1 MTAGAI
7 STELLAPRLPVVG
20 RIQIGGKVRGQKYPE
35 KYDHFKIRKLTRG
48 EDGNFELDHE
58 LHEVLGP
65 KPTVLDVRLPFDTK
79 AENLYAQMVHYP
91 GRTCARKCDG
101 EEYVDPRTGVG
112 GPCERL
118 TGRECPCNPY
128 ARLGVILEAA
138 STFGGLHVYRTTS
151 WASVAAMATVL
162 RTLEQELET
171 LRGLPMQMQLHPG
184 EVRYQENGV
193 EKTATAYRVALVLRA
208 SFDEAREAMLEYHR
222 QNRIARREIKMI
234 AGATVQG
241 LDEFDRRE
249 EQDIVAEFYPKALT
263 AGPEKTSRLAEIN
276 AAPKREEDD
285 GTPVEV
291 LIARV
296 RELIEEAQRA
306 GLTLN
311 DAHLEGFDAA
321 IESKNEGHLRTGI
334 DWLETQIE
342 GAEAGDVQPEPQEA
356 PEPEDPQWAQA
367 VDVLRDLVD
376 EAESLGAVGDAGR
389 AAVETAIE
397 AGDMSGI
404 NRWVDELNA
413 RIEKHRAESQ
423 STGTEG

>member
-20 RIQIGGKVRGQKYPE
+20 RIQIGGIRKGQSYPE
-35 KYDHFKIRKLTRG
+35 KYDHFKLRKLTRG

-65 KPTVLDVRLPFDTK
+65 EPTVLDVRLPFDTK

-101 EEYVDPRTGVG
+101 EEFVDPRTGVG
-112 GPCERL
+112 GPCDRRM
-118 TGRECPCNPY
+118 GKECPCKPY

-184 EVRYQENGV
+184 EVRYQEKGV

-234 AGATVQG
+234 AGATVES
-241 LDEFDRRE
+241 LEEFDRRE
-249 EQDIVAEFYPKALT
+249 EQDIVAEFHPKALT
-263 AGPEKTSRLAEIN
+263 AGPAGSEKPSKLIEIN
-276 AAPKREEDD
+276 TSPPEPEDD
-285 GTPVEV
+285 GTPVEA

-296 RELIEEAQRA
+296 RELVKEEAPKV
-306 GLTLN
+306 GLALSKT
-311 DAHLEGFDAA
+311 HLESIEAA
-321 IESKNEGHLRTGI
+321 IESKSEDHLRRGI
-334 DWLETQIE
+334 DWLETHIE
-342 GAEAGDVQPEPQEA
+342 KK
-356 PEPEDPQWAQA
+356 
-367 VDVLRDLVD
+367 
-376 EAESLGAVGDAGR
+376 R
-389 AAVETAIE
+389 AATHEE
-397 AGDMSGI
+397 A
-404 NRWVDELNA
+404 
-413 RIEKHRAESQ
+413 
-423 STGTEG
+423 